1 MVQVKTIVNI
11 LQQKMTLEKN
21 GFKKKAYNTVVKQ
34 LLEDEFKDTDIK
46 SMEDLKNVQGV
57 GKSIHKLI
65 QEIIYGTIK
74 LDKDEEKKQ
83 NAMNMFMNIMSV
95 GSVKAKA
102 LVEEH
107 GIQTIAELK
116 NNLHLLNKKQIIGL
130 NYYEDFNKQI
140 PREEMKIHHAMIEK
154 TLKDVD
160 KKIIFDIVGSYRR
173 GKEYSGD
180 IDVLV
185 THNSKPDDLLKTIV
199 EKMKEQKY
207 IVDDF
212 ALGKEKYMGVCKV
225 CSVHRRIDI
234 LFIDPSQYSFALLYF
249 TGSKLFNI
257 NMRKIALEKGY
268 SLSEHG
274 LKSIETNELI
284 KKNITTEKDIFKFLS
299 MEYVSPETR

>member
-34 LLEDEFKDTDIK
+34 FLEDEFKDMDIK

-65 QEIIYGTIK
+65 QEIIDGTIK

-154 TLKDVD
+154 TLKDAD

-199 EKMKEQKY
+199 EKMKEHKY